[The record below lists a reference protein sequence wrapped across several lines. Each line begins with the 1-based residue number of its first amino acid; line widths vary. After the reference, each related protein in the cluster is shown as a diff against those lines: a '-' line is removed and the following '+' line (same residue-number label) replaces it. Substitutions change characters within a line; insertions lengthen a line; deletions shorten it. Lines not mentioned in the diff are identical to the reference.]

1 MALITGKTVYVLGA
15 GASQHTGAPLL
26 RDFLVTARLLLE
38 GKLDLKHKES
48 FKKIFEWID
57 TLRGSSYYVEFDLD
71 NLEQVFSIAE
81 MLKQL
86 GDEKGEE
93 LSRALTR
100 LVMETLDR
108 TCKLKWDGNVFEPD
122 KTIHSFANTLDE
134 LNKER
139 KNEIGEQHGGFC
151 RDLIITFNYDV
162 MLDYAMY
169 QLSMAPEYCLFN
181 PPFLGDRYRLLK
193 LHGSINWGLC
203 QVCNKP
209 GSNAVS
215 LQEVRPTPLAPGRM
229 VAPMTP
235 SGAHFEMRMMTEVLP
250 NTPCN
255 SCKKSDVLE
264 PFVIPPTWSKA
275 VGNTPLKG
283 IWAQAVKEIET
294 AFQIVV
300 IGYSMPQTDTFFQ
313 YLLTL
318 GLAKNSKLNRVVV
331 VDRDKS
337 DALRERY
344 EKVFARNLID
354 RGRLKFFSG
363 CTFEYFIQNH
373 MRYVGGKAEWF
384 YS

>member
-71 NLEQVFSIAE
+71 NIEQVFSIAE

-108 TCKLKWDGNVFEPD
+108 SCKLKWGGNVFEPD
-122 KTIHSFANTLDE
+122 KTLNSFANTLDE

-139 KNEIGEQHGGFC
+139 KNEIGEQHGTFC

-169 QLSMAPEYCLFN
+169 QLSMAPEYCLFD
-181 PPFLGDRYRLLK
+181 PPFDGNRYRLLK

-203 QVCNKP
+203 QDCNKR
-209 GSNAVS
+209 GGNAVS
-215 LQEVRPTPLAPGRM
+215 LQEVWPTPLAPGKM
-229 VAPMTP
+229 VAPLTP
-235 SGAHFEMRMMTEVLP
+235 PGTHFEMRMMTEVLP
-250 NTPCN
+250 NTSCN
-255 SCKKSDVLE
+255 FCGKSDVLE

-283 IWAQAVKEIET
+283 IWAQAVMEIET
-294 AFQIVV
+294 AFQIIV

-318 GLAKNSKLNRVVV
+318 DLAKNSKLNRVVV
-331 VDRDKS
+331 VDRDKF

-363 CTFEYFIQNH
+363 CTFDTFIQSYMIN
-373 MRYVGGKAEWF
+373 VGSKAEWF

>member
-1 MALITGKTVYVLGA
+1 MSLIRGKTIYVLGA

-26 RDFLVTARLLLE
+26 RDFLVAARLLLD
-38 GKLDLKHKES
+38 GKAELKHRES
-48 FKKIFEWID
+48 FIKVFDWVNN
-57 TLRGSSYYVEFDLD
+57 LRGSAYYVEFDLD

-86 GDEKGEE
+86 GDGEGEK

-108 TCKLKWDGNVFEPD
+108 TCELRWAGNFFEPD
-122 KTIHSFANTLDE
+122 KTLKIFAERLDG
-134 LNKER
+134 LNEKR
-139 KNEIGEQHGGFC
+139 KDEIGGQHGTFA

-169 QLSMAPEYCLFN
+169 QLSMAPEYCLFD
-181 PPFLGDRYRLLK
+181 PPFDGNKYRLLK

-203 QVCNKP
+203 KDCNKS

-215 LQEVRPTPLAPGRM
+215 LQEVRPMPLAPGRE

-235 SGAHFEMRMMTEVLP
+235 TGTRFKMQMMTEVLP

-255 SCKKSDVLE
+255 SCRKTDVLE

-318 GLAKNSKLNRVVV
+318 GLANNSRLNRVVV
-331 VDRDKS
+331 VNRDQS
-337 DALRERY
+337 PEFRESYTR
-344 EKVFARNLID
+344 VFSRNLLD
-354 RGRLKFFSG
+354 RGRLKFLTG
-363 CTFEYFIQNH
+363 ETFNQFIGTH
-373 MRYVGGKAEWF
+373 MNDVGSKVEWEV
-384 YS
+384 S